1 MYLATETGSLLSLVT
16 LISKNRFRIR
26 EIRLSRINANFIKL
40 PSLES
45 LFRCTMQLRR
55 RLILQLDVCYTRIY
69 NIRVNREQA
78 LVERAHH
85 QEKTTIEKKK
95 KKRKKHREMLMEERR
110 EVERSG
116 EEERGRRKGNE
127 TSEPEGRDGHRER
140 EREKRRRGGADR
152 ETF

>member
-1 MYLATETGSLLSLVT
+1 
-16 LISKNRFRIR
+16 
-26 EIRLSRINANFIKL
+26 
-40 PSLES
+40 
-45 LFRCTMQLRR
+45 
-55 RLILQLDVCYTRIY
+55 
-69 NIRVNREQA
+69 
-78 LVERAHH
+78 
-85 QEKTTIEKKK
+85 
-95 KKRKKHREMLMEERR
+95 MLMEERR